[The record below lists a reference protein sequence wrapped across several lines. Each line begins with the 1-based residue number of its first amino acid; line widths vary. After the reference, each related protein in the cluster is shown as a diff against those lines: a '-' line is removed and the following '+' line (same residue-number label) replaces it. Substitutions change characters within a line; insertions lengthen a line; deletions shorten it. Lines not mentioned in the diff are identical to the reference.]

1 VAHEDYKEM
10 LAAHA
15 LTALDDRDARALEEH
30 LAVCSE
36 CRFELDH
43 WEETAAS
50 LAFSAEARPL
60 EPSSKVRNHILET
73 VKADGAVE
81 KAEERRGISNITEFN
96 RRKVRFWTPAQVW
109 SGIAAGLVFVV
120 LSISL
125 FFLWQQNR
133 AAREE
138 LARLSEQVREMQ
150 EQLAQQQKLVEIVS
164 TPGTRMAE
172 LDGTDVM
179 PGASAMLAVDK
190 NGRAI
195 LMAKGLPRP
204 PEGKAYQL
212 WFIMGDR
219 PMPGKVF
226 VTDASG
232 DGMLDSQVPA
242 EALKAPVFAV
252 TLEPA
257 PGVDKPTGPMYLKSR
272 S

>member
-1 VAHEDYKEM
+1 MAHEDYKEM

-15 LTALDDRDARALEEH
+15 LSALDDGDARALEEH

-36 CRFELDH
+36 CRFELDQ
-43 WEETAAS
+43 WAETTAS
-50 LAFSAEARPL
+50 LAFSGEVRPL
-60 EPSSKVRNHILET
+60 EPSSKVRKQILET
-73 VKADGAVE
+73 VKPDGAG
-81 KAEERRGISNITEFN
+81 KAAEERRGFSNIAEFN
-96 RRKVRFWTPAQVW
+96 RSSGQFWTPAQVW
-109 SGIAAGLVFVV
+109 IGIAAGLVFVV

-125 FFLWQQNR
+125 FLLWQQNR

-138 LARLSEQVREMQ
+138 LTRLSQQVRETQ
-150 EQLAQQQKLVEIVS
+150 EQLAQQQKLIEIVS

-190 NGRAI
+190 HGRAI

-242 EALKAPVFAV
+242 EALNAAVFAV

-257 PGVDKPTGPMYLKSR
+257 PGVEKPTGKMYLK
-272 S
+272 